1 MLSRIDKSGIRF
13 RKRRLTNFF
22 IRASVKA
29 RMPFANLFQRG
40 RTC

>member
-1 MLSRIDKSGIRF
+1 MLPRVDKSGIRF

-22 IRASVKA
+22 IRAAFKA

-40 RTC
+40 GTC